1 MIQEAYDVAPAQLFG
16 GPPWIGQDLWD
27 VTAKAEGIAGEI
39 PPDKLRP
46 MLRQLLEDRF
56 QLQVRREKKIV
67 NHLALVVAKGGSKL
81 QANSGESFDIR
92 LERGPLAIFTGTS
105 MPLLAS
111 WLRPYLQT
119 DRPVIDETHLK
130 GLYDFQ
136 LRWAPAKLQAD
147 APADN
152 NPDPSL
158 STALREQLG
167 LRLEPRR
174 SPIDVYIVE
183 RAERPAEN

>member
-1 MIQEAYDVAPAQLFG
+1 M
-16 GPPWIGQDLWD
+16 
-27 VTAKAEGIAGEI
+27 AKAEGIAGEI

-81 QANSGESFDIR
+81 QPNAGEPFDVR
-92 LERGPLAIFTGTS
+92 LERGPLATFTAMS

-111 WLRPYLQT
+111 LLRPYLQT
-119 DRPVIDETHLK
+119 DRPVVDATRLK
-130 GLYDFQ
+130 GLYNFQ
-136 LRWAPAKLQAD
+136 LHWAPARLQAD
-147 APADN
+147 APPDN
-152 NPDPSL
+152 NPDPSMPA
-158 STALREQLG
+158 ALREQLG
-167 LRLEPRR
+167 LRLELRR
-174 SPIDVYIVE
+174 SSIDVYIVE